1 MKVLSSLIP
10 PILAAT
16 CCAIATDAA
25 KVSAFHPLQ
34 LSLGQLVN
42 QQEFDLIREDFL
54 NALSQ
59 DGLFTIRDIPDLH
72 KQSVL
77 EAMQPCINKA
87 KATQE
92 HTLRDG
98 TRRRT
103 LATHTSPGGR
113 TAEGIRKPSV
123 PSDDQVHCQ
132 GFVDA
137 SERFRAAAGV
147 ATNAFASRL
156 ASVLRTVEDGRPADA
171 EAGDRR
177 RRRPLLATRDGHAFE
192 DFLDVVKN
200 GDHLEHFHSY
210 HTPVSPSSSSNFG
223 KTTDDTIEW
232 HVDQGLFI
240 VFTPG
245 TLVREDP
252 SSAAG
257 STIQGLTDGFYVRLS
272 DGSTVEVE
280 FSNEDDLVILLG
292 DGFNQYINPHYQ
304 DTDAPLLRAAP
315 HALSMIPH
323 QADESRVWYGRM
335 VLPPVMAIHPVHDE
349 TFGRL
354 RDMVVDKDTPEDE
367 VIAVACSSSAQAREL
382 QTTTCEAG
390 TLLCWHDCM
399 SLEEH
404 GVSEDIC
411 TQQGLDLW
419 CINPR
424 GQLWDNTHGDFFPGC
439 IDASKAENAT
449 EFPRLPNYPRD
460 NVTAC
465 TAETFQRFLQDNQ
478 ESAYDHS
485 VDLDGVA
492 VFEWTVLENNVIRG
506 RLAYDGLFGYLAL
519 GIPSVGGG
527 KNGMHGAEIIMAIP
541 GGNYDAAVGF
551 DLTIPPSINEYV
563 IDPEKSSFRFWDT
576 PVSIGTNVSESSARN
591 TMGDGYAIA
600 YDDCFTAITFESTGF
615 HGKPFNVSGSDHFIW
630 AANDE
635 DYFAA
640 YHTQRG
646 HIYVNWLSG
655 EASDHHDHDHADDG
669 GHEEEEPTTV
679 EPPVSAPVAS
689 SSFVATTTGA
699 NAFAFG
705 LILLLL
711 IHL

>member
-10 PILAAT
+10 KILAAT
-16 CCAIATDAA
+16 YCAIATDAA
-25 KVSAFHPLQ
+25 KVSAYHPLQ

-54 NALSQ
+54 LALTQ
-59 DGLFTIRDIPDLH
+59 DGMFTIRDIPNLH
-72 KQSVL
+72 KQDVL

-87 KATQE
+87 TATQE

-113 TAEGIRKPSV
+113 SAEGIRKPSV
-123 PSDDQVHCQ
+123 PLEDQVHCQ

-137 SERFRAAAGV
+137 SESFRAAAGV

-156 ASVLRTVEDGRPADA
+156 ASVLREGADGRPAGA
-171 EAGDRR
+171 KAGD
-177 RRRPLLATRDGHAFE
+177 RPLLATRDGHTFH

-210 HTPVSPSSSSNFG
+210 HTPHSPSSSSNSERS
-223 KTTDDTIEW
+223 TDETIEW

-252 SSAAG
+252 SSALG
-257 STIQGLTDGFYVRLS
+257 STIQGLTDGFYVRLN
-272 DGSTVEVE
+272 DGSTAQVE

-304 DTDAPLLRAAP
+304 DTNAPFLRAAP
-315 HALSMIPH
+315 HALSMIAH
-323 QADESRVWYGRM
+323 QSDESRVWYGRM
-335 VLPPVMAIHPVHDE
+335 VLPPVMAVHPVHDE

-367 VIAVACSSSAQAREL
+367 VVAIACSSSAKAREL

-404 GVSEDIC
+404 GVSADIC
-411 TQQGLDLW
+411 AQQGLDLW

-439 IDASKAENAT
+439 IDAANAENAT

-460 NVTAC
+460 NETAC
-465 TAETFQRFLQDNQ
+465 TAETFQRFLQNNQ

-519 GIPSVGGG
+519 GYPSVGGG

-541 GGNYDAAVGF
+541 GGNYDAAIGF
-551 DLTIPPSINEYV
+551 DLTIAPTINEYV
-563 IDPEKSSFRFWDT
+563 IDPEQSSFRFWDT
-576 PVSIGTNVSESSARN
+576 PVSTADTNVSTSARN
-591 TMGDGYAIA
+591 GNTLDDAYGID

-615 HGKPFNVSGSDHFIW
+615 HGKPFNVSGTDHFIW

-635 DYFAA
+635 DYFAG

-646 HIYVNWLSG
+646 HIYVNWLAG
-655 EASDHHDHDHADDG
+655 EATDHHDHDHADDG
-669 GHEEEEPTTV
+669 GHDEEEPATA
-679 EPPVSAPVAS
+679 EPPASSPVAS
-689 SSFVATTTGA
+689 STSFATTVGA
-699 NAFAFG
+699 NAFASG
-705 LILLLL
+705 VMLLLL
-711 IHL
+711 IKG